1 MRLRTRVSAVA
12 AVALFTASTFN
23 FGITTPASAKGFFP
37 PPKFGRF
44 KPVTPPPV
52 QAAPTVNVKD
62 FGAVGDGTTDDTT
75 SIQNAA
81 AAAKAA
87 NQGLF
92 FPPGTYLHNAT
103 LTFNAIDVSGAG
115 PNSTVLLAGDRFNS
129 AIILAGAS
137 ASLTNIQ
144 VTTSGLQSVSNPG
157 SRPNAATVLVSFA
170 TQFNILN
177 STITQGTGRYG
188 IFAQRSSIGLISGDF
203 FNGTASNNDTG
214 VVLDGCFNISVHG
227 NFFQNEDVGVLLF
240 PFSGLLSGF
249 GSQFISIAFNH
260 LGTTTFPTRTAGVI
274 DSTSNTISVFS
285 NAIQMASMNSGT
297 YCVYLTDDTG
307 AFVSQNQTDGGRVGV
322 GYEALLRSGNNTVL
336 QNVIR
341 NTGSSAL
348 FVRALLG
355 NATAALSANN
365 FGEAGLTD
373 MGANTGVILV
383 QGSASRVA
391 GVQVTN
397 NVYQG
402 HANNLDHYIYMPTVP
417 AANQSGNT
425 QTQTTLDIITGP

>member
-81 AAAKAA
+81 AAAKAS

-103 LTFNAIDVSGAG
+103 LNFNGIDVSGAG
-115 PNSTVLLAGDRFNS
+115 PNSTVLLAGSTNS
-129 AIILAGAS
+129 SAVILTGAS

-144 VTTSGLQSVSNPG
+144 VTTSGLPSVSNPG
-157 SRPNAATVLVSFA
+157 TKPNAATVLVSFA

-177 STITQGTGRYG
+177 STITQGIGRYG
-188 IFAQRSSIGLISGDF
+188 IFAQRSSVGMISGDV
-203 FNGTASNNDTG
+203 FNGTDSNNDTG
-214 VVLDGCFNISVHG
+214 VVLDGCFNITIHG
-227 NFFQNEDVGVLLF
+227 NFFQNEDIGVLNF

-260 LGTTTFPTRTAGVI
+260 IGTTTFGTRNIGVA
-274 DSTSNTISVFS
+274 DFNSNTFSVFS
-285 NAIQMASMNSGT
+285 NEILMDPSTST
-297 YCVYLTDDTG
+297 YCVYMADDTG
-307 AFVSQNQTDGGRVGV
+307 GFVSQNQTDGGRVGV
-322 GYEALLRSGNNTVL
+322 SYEALLRNGNNSVL

-348 FVRALLG
+348 FVRAVLG
-355 NATAALSANN
+355 NATATLSANN

-373 MGANTGVILV
+373 ASTNSAVIAV
-383 QGSASRVA
+383 QGSSSRVA
-391 GVQVTN
+391 GVQITN

-402 HANNLDHYIYMPTVP
+402 HANSLAHYIYAPNVP
-417 AANQSGNT
+417 GANVSGNT
-425 QTQTTLDIITGP
+425 QTQTTLDGVPGL

>member
-12 AVALFTASTFN
+12 AIALFTASTFN
-23 FGITTPASAKGFFP
+23 FGTTTPASAKGFFP
-37 PPKFGRF
+37 PPKFARF

-62 FGAVGDGTTDDTT
+62 FGAIGDGTTDDTT

-87 NQGLF
+87 GQGLF
-92 FPPGTYLHNAT
+92 FPPGTYLHNSV
-103 LTFNAIDVSGAG
+103 LTFNGIAVSGSGAA
-115 PNSTVLLAGDRFNS
+115 SVLLAGSSNNS
-129 AIILAGAS
+129 AVILTGAN
-137 ASLTNIQ
+137 ASLTNIW
-144 VTTSGLQSVSNPG
+144 VTTSGLPSVSNPG
-157 SRPNAATVLVSFA
+157 TKPNAATVLVQTA

-177 STITQGTGRYG
+177 DVIIQGTGRYG
-188 IFAQRSSIGLISGDF
+188 VFVQKSSVGLISGDY
-203 FNGTASNNDTG
+203 FNGTGSNNDTG
-214 VVLDGCFNISVHG
+214 VVNDGSFNISVHG
-227 NFFQNEDVGVLLF
+227 NYFQNEDVCVLNF

-249 GSQFISIAFNH
+249 GSQFISIAFNY
-260 LGTTTFPTRTAGVI
+260 LGTTDFPTRTLGVG
-274 DSTSNTISVFS
+274 DYNGNTVSVFG
-285 NAIQMASMNSGT
+285 NAINMANTSSNT
-297 YCVYLTDDTG
+297 YCVYMADDTG
-307 AFVSQNQTDGGRVGV
+307 VNVMQNQTNSGRIGI
-322 GYEALLRSGNNTVL
+322 GYEALLRSGNNTAA
-336 QNVIR
+336 QNIIR

-348 FVRALLG
+348 FVRAVLG

-373 MGANTGVILV
+373 ASTNSAVITV

-402 HANNLDHYIYMPTVP
+402 HDNSLAHYIYMPTVP

-425 QTQTTLDIITGP
+425 QTQTALDIITAP